1 MSMDLQRFHA
11 TYFEESR
18 EGLDAME
25 AGLLALEGGSL
36 DPEVVNSVFRAAHSI
51 KGGAATFGFEKMAS
65 LTHVLETLL
74 DEIRAG
80 KRALAASAVD
90 AMLGSVD
97 VLRALLAEAELGK
110 PADPA
115 AVAAVHA
122 RLQQE
127 LGGGGE
133 TKAAAAAEPE
143 PEGWNIAFA
152 PAPSLF
158 MSGNDPLRII
168 RELENL
174 GPLDVN
180 AKLDRLPGFAQ
191 MDPLEACIAWDLG
204 LRGKVPR
211 SAIDD
216 VFAWVVDDC
225 ELDIQPQTAGT
236 AAAVATAPV
245 VAAVPAANAP
255 AGGDGSSLPVS
266 GHTGG
271 ALINLGGGAVLTP
284 APLKQVSGG
293 MGPAPAAG

>member
-51 KGGAATFGFEKMAS
+51 KGGAATFGFEKMAA

-97 VLRALLAEAELGK
+97 VLRALLAEAEQGK

-122 RLQQE
+122 RLGRE
-127 LGGGGE
+127 LGAGAE
-133 TKAAAAAEPE
+133 TAAVAAKEPE

-158 MSGNDPLRII
+158 MSGNDPLRIL
-168 RELENL
+168 RELEHL
-174 GPLDVN
+174 GRLDVA
-180 AKLDRLPGFAQ
+180 AKLERLPAFSQ
-191 MDPLEACIAWDLG
+191 LDPLEACIAGTWACTARFRAARSTMCSPGWWTTASWTSSRRRLS
-204 LRGKVPR
+204 LLPR
-211 SAIDD
+211 LPPRQRRQPSPPRPVAQLPQRQPRPRRPRPKARSGSAS
-216 VFAWVVDDC
+216 
-225 ELDIQPQTAGT
+225 TR
-236 AAAVATAPV
+236 
-245 VAAVPAANAP
+245 
-255 AGGDGSSLPVS
+255 S
-266 GHTGG
+266 
-271 ALINLGGGAVLTP
+271 
-284 APLKQVSGG
+284 
-293 MGPAPAAG
+293 MR